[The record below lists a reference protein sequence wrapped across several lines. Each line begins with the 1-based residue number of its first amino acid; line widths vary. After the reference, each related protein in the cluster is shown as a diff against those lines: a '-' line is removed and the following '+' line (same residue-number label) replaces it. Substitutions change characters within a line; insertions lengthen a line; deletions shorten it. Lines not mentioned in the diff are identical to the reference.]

1 MKVFLIR
8 EKKYAEYNDGYAMRL
23 FEQNRAVPAATL
35 KGENATY
42 WLNKLKTGMEEANE
56 AEAQDGTFAEKPLKQ
71 GKRTKG
77 SDT

>member
-8 EKKYAEYNDGYAMRL
+8 EKKHAEYNDGYAMRL

-35 KGENATY
+35 KGENAKY
-42 WLNKLKTGMEEANE
+42 WLNKLKTGMEEQIE
-56 AEAQDGTFAEKPLKQ
+56 AEAQAEAPAQKPPKQ

-77 SDT
+77 SDA